1 MPCQN
6 GHWGHILP
14 HVEIVG
20 RDLPVCKDITADGGF
35 TATNIQFIT
44 LKKKETQSAR
54 LSHAGKKTWHFK
66 NRNKTG
72 REKLYGTVQ
81 SDETVQVTYYF
92 KD

>member
-1 MPCQN
+1 MVVLLPQIYSSSLSNKRNAKCQTEPCR
-6 GHWGHILP
+6 
-14 HVEIVG
+14 E
-20 RDLPVCKDITADGGF
+20 
-35 TATNIQFIT
+35 
-44 LKKKETQSAR
+44 
-54 LSHAGKKTWHFK
+54 KKTWHFK

>member
-1 MPCQN
+1 MSYQRVCCPPSPIKHAFARSYETAGGHCWPVLSFSGNFLMPCQN

-44 LKKKETQSAR
+44 
-54 LSHAGKKTWHFK
+54 
-66 NRNKTG
+66 
-72 REKLYGTVQ
+72 
-81 SDETVQVTYYF
+81 
-92 KD
+92 

>member
-20 RDLPVCKDITADGGF
+20 RDLLVCKDITADGGF

-44 LKKKETQSAR
+44 LKK
-54 LSHAGKKTWHFK
+54 
-66 NRNKTG
+66 RNAKCQTEPC
-72 REKLYGTVQ
+72 REKKNLAL
-81 SDETVQVTYYF
+81 
-92 KD
+92 